1 MLANGDAYTL
11 TGAHEIA
18 AKTGVD
24 GVMAA
29 RGILENPGMF
39 TGEDFVTPDCMMGF
53 LEWTVRCP
61 IPFPLVLHHV
71 SEMVGKMEGTTKKLK
86 REVMECHDLIDLID
100 FMERRWG
107 TAVS

>member
-11 TGAHEIA
+11 TGVHDIA
-18 AKTGVD
+18 YKTGVD

-39 TGEDFVTPDCMMGF
+39 TGQDFVTPECMMGF
-53 LEWTVRCP
+53 LVWAVRCP

-71 SEMVGKMEGTTKKLK
+71 TEMVGKMEGVTKKVK
-86 REVMECHDLIDLID
+86 REVMECQDLIDLID
-100 FMERRWG
+100 FVEGRWG
-107 TAVS
+107 TAES